1 MISCPGQCMALHA
14 DSLLSQRSARALL
27 SSRGGAAAGSGA
39 AGAADCECSLIG
51 YTGYNNTYVYQ
62 GTVAIVVSQISC
74 DLHGPAARG
83 SAEPAECLRNF
94 RLKLCCPR
102 HIANVDNLS
111 FCKVLKKVMAA
122 RRRWQRPAGVYT
134 IHPTTTRPLH
144 LAAEAVAADG
154 PTPLG
159 GPDGRLWRQPRQSR
173 PPGPTTGGTRG
184 GRVGWARWG
193 GGWEG

>member
-159 GPDGRLWRQPRQSR
+159 GFGVSPAKAAHLAP
-173 PPGPTTGGTRG
+173 PPGGCTRG
-184 GRVGWARWG
+184 GRAGGVGPVGWG
-193 GGWEG
+193 GGG